1 MQVEVPVTNM
11 WGKLFVV
18 IMQVGVSVTVMQV
31 VFSAVHYAHDCF
43 YCTYTGDCFYYRY
56 IDDIFK

>member
-1 MQVEVPVTNM
+1 MQVEVSVTNM
-11 WGKLFVV
+11 WGKLLVA
-18 IMQVGVSVTVMQV
+18 IMQVGVSVTVTEV

-43 YCTYTGDCFYYRY
+43 YCTYTGECFYYRY

>member
-1 MQVEVPVTNM
+1 MQVEVSVTNM

-43 YCTYTGDCFYYRY
+43 YRRVLYRRV
-56 IDDIFK
+56 FLL

>member
-1 MQVEVPVTNM
+1 MQVEVSVTSM

-43 YCTYTGDCFYYRY
+43 CCTYTGECFYYRY

>member
-1 MQVEVPVTNM
+1 MQVEVSVTDM

-43 YCTYTGDCFYYRY
+43 YCTYTGECFYYRY

>member
-43 YCTYTGDCFYYRY
+43 YCTYTSERFYYMC

>member
-1 MQVEVPVTNM
+1 MEVPVTNT

-18 IMQVGVSVTVMQV
+18 IMQVGVTVTVTVMQV

-43 YCTYTGDCFYYRY
+43 YRRVLYRRV
-56 IDDIFK
+56 FLL